1 MGECVMLE
9 FIIGIVVILMFII
22 GVHGAWL
29 IVKDKEHEYW
39 TEKRARRLHKK
50 MQESIDDTSSN
61 S

>member
-1 MGECVMLE
+1 MLE

-39 TEKRARRLHKK
+39 TEKRARRLHKR